1 MALSPGRPADA
12 IVVAA
17 GASTRMAGTDK
28 LLAPIGDR
36 PLLAHAVLALT
47 ASPAIDSIVVVTT
60 DERRDALLAGGWL
73 PERTTFVQGGARRQ
87 DSVRAGF
94 EALERAM
101 PDEVGE
107 RVVLVHA
114 VARR

>member
-60 DERRDALLAGGWL
+60 DERRDALLGGR
-73 PERTTFVQGGARRQ
+73 PRTPAPALRRRTRPMW
-87 DSVRAGF
+87 VR
-94 EALERAM
+94 LSC
-101 PDEVGE
+101 
-107 RVVLVHA
+107 
-114 VARR
+114 